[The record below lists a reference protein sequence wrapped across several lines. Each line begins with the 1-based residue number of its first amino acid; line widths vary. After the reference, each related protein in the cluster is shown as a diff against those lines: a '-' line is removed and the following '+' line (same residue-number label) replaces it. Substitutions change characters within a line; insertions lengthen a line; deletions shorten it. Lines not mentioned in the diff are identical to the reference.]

1 MKWFKHDTDAS
12 IDAKLQELLL
22 DYGATGYGLYWYC
35 VELIAKGVSPN
46 NITFELEHDARIIA
60 RNLNLTLEETKN
72 MMQKMVE
79 LGLFDINQNKRLA
92 CVSLAYKLDDS
103 MRKGRQ
109 IEEIVN
115 KFKESGKSRKIP
127 DKSGKS
133 LLEEEED
140 IELER
145 DVEEE
150 RHETDA
156 CASDVRNEKHI
167 PDCPQKQIINLYLKN
182 IIVGIYPRIWNG
194 CESASLRSRWREDK
208 GRQDLDWW
216 DRFFKHIAKSD
227 WLMGRINGKDG
238 KPFQISLPW
247 IVKNENFKKIINGN
261 YDNR

>member
-1 MKWFKHDTDAS
+1 MSKELPWLRLYSDIVDNEKIRLLAFEDRWHYIAILSLKRQGILDSNPSLIHRKIAV
-12 IDAKLQELLL
+12 KL
-22 DYGATGYGLYWYC
+22 GLQLSEVDEVKRRLYE
-35 VELIAKGVSPN
+35 VELIDENFQPVGWESKQFTNDSSKERTRKYRENLRKKECDGVVTSQESHSD
-46 NITFELEHDARIIA
+46 ITVTAQD
-60 RNLNLTLEETKN
+60 TDT
-72 MMQKMVE
+72 
-79 LGLFDINQNKRLA
+79 DT
-92 CVSLAYKLDDS
+92 DT
-103 MRKGRQ
+103 
-109 IEEIVN
+109 
-115 KFKESGKSRKIP
+115 
-127 DKSGKS
+127 
-133 LLEEEED
+133 
-140 IELER
+140 